1 MQNIKP
7 KIKNVDNVKLL
18 DCTLRDGGYVNDW
31 KFTNEEQRIIVDAV
45 KRSKIE
51 IVEHGYLSDTGYT
64 DEGTL
69 FHHVDSIDPNFMIDT
84 NTLHLAMINFGSF
97 DVKNLP
103 EWNETYISAIRLA
116 FHKKDRMKI
125 AAAAEEIIK
134 KGYKAF
140 IQPMNTILYTEEE
153 LLELIES
160 LKDLDIFALYMVD
173 SFGTMKT
180 HDIERLFKFLD
191 DNLKKGVQM
200 GFHGHNNRQLA
211 YSNAIRVV
219 ELAESTER
227 TVMVDASIYGMGRA
241 AGNVNTELMIEYF
254 NKNTNKHYEIDP
266 ILEVIENNL
275 IDIYEKAPWG
285 YTIPNF
291 LIALCNAHP
300 NYVAYFVN
308 KNTLNYRELEEALY
322 TIDAAQRVSYNK
334 DIAEAAYT
342 AYCQSKNK

>member
-1 MQNIKP
+1 MET
-7 KIKNVDNVKLL
+7 IKNVKNVKLL

-31 KFTNEEQRIIVDAV
+31 RFTNEEQKIIVDAV
-45 KRSKIE
+45 KQSKIE
-51 IVEHGYLSDTGYT
+51 IIEHGYLTETGYT
-64 DEGTL
+64 DEGTMFRNL
-69 FHHVDSIDPNFMIDT
+69 NAIDPEFVLDS

-103 EWNETYISAIRLA
+103 EWNDTYISAIRLA

-125 AAAAEEIIK
+125 AAAAEEIIN

-140 IQPMNTILYTEEE
+140 IQPMNTILYTEDE

-160 LKDLDIFALYMVD
+160 LKDLDIFAFYMVD

-180 HDIERLFKFLD
+180 HDIERLFNFLEQ
-191 DNLKKGVQM
+191 NVKKGIQL

-211 YSNAIRVV
+211 YSNAIKLV
-219 ELAESTER
+219 ELAEGSER
-227 TVMVDASIYGMGRA
+227 TVMVDSSIYGMGRA

-254 NKNTNKHYEIDP
+254 NKNTDKHYDIDP
-266 ILEVIENNL
+266 ILKVIENNL
-275 IDIYEKAPWG
+275 IDIYDKAPWG

-308 KNTLNYRELEEALY
+308 KKTLDYRELEEVLY
-322 TIDAAQRVSYNK
+322 TIDAEQRVSYNK
-334 DIAEAAYT
+334 DIAET
-342 AYCQSKNK
+342 AYVSYYQSKNL